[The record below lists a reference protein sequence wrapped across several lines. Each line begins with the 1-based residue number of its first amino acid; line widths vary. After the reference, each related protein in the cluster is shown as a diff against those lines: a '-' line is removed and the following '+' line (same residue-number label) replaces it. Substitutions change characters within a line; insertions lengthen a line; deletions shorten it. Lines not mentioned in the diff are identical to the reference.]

1 MPPKILI
8 VDDENVV
15 GKVLVD
21 ALEGAGYETA
31 QALSAKDGLEMIQN
45 FRPDL
50 IISDVWM
57 PGMNGY
63 TFCKLAKKMS
73 NASIIMMSGV
83 PSEVSVLKEMN
94 IGADD
99 ILIKPIDLEELSV
112 RVDALLQ
119 KDTPTAHQENGV
131 SDSSNSPVSD
141 GEQDPNEIFKIIR
154 HSIKDSVG
162 RMADR
167 LGVSEDIAY
176 QIILLTLDDVP
187 DGEIADNLNVE
198 VNQVQN
204 WRELILAN
212 YGIDMFSGANPK
224 MKIIEALI
232 LESQQSP
239 NIAAFISGKQE
250 PIGENGINLLPD
262 DTVSVLHRYANGWDI
277 TSISN
282 DLDIDQLSVK
292 EHMELACY
300 HLDIGHDS
308 PKDRHLIAAS
318 LYLIHQL
325 GQDNSDQLSH
335 GKGSIRNT

>member
-1 MPPKILI
+1 LYKSFKGPQP
-8 VDDENVV
+8 VY
-15 GKVLVD
+15 

-112 RVDALLQ
+112 CVDALLQ
-119 KDTPTAHQENGV
+119 KDTPSAHQASGA
-131 SDSSNSPVSD
+131 SDSSESPVSD
-141 GEQDPNEIFKIIR
+141 DEQDPFEIFKKFR
-154 HSIKDSVG
+154 HSIKDSVS
-162 RMADR
+162 RMAGR
-167 LGVSEDIAY
+167 LGVREDFAY
-176 QIILLTLDDVP
+176 QIMLLTLDDVP
-187 DGEIADNLNVE
+187 DGEIADNLDVE
-198 VNQVQN
+198 VHQVQS

-212 YGIDMFSGANPK
+212 YGIDMFSGANSK

-239 NIAAFISGKQE
+239 NIATFISAKQE
-250 PIGENGINLLPD
+250 PTCGNGINRLPD
-262 DTVSVLHRYANGWDI
+262 ATKGVLHRYANGWDI
-277 TSISN
+277 ASISN

-300 HLDIGHDS
+300 HLGIGHDS
-308 PKDRHLIAAS
+308 SKDRHLIAAS
-318 LYLIHQL
+318 LYLLHQL
-325 GQDNSDQLSH
+325 GQANSDQSSH
-335 GKGSIRNT
+335 GEGSIRNT